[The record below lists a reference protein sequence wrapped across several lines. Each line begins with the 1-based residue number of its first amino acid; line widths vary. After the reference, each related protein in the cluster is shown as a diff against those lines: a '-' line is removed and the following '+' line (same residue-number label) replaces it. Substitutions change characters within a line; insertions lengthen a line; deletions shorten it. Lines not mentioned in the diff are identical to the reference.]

1 MKKNSALKKF
11 FVALL
16 FAATIV
22 GEALAITEDREALAS
37 AENREALA
45 STCVAPW
52 GMPVA
57 EGQFV
62 VAYYE
67 DRATGGRRCQ
77 SEMRFCNNGF
87 LSGFYRY
94 QSCTEDLGCNE
105 FPWGY
110 IPHLSSVTA
119 YRNSIESGGR
129 RCESEIRYCSYGR
142 LSGWFTNQ
150 TCTAF

>member
-1 MKKNSALKKF
+1 MKKKLN
-11 FVALL
+11 FVFSVLSVRVVFL
-16 FAATIV
+16 SVIFHSV
-22 GEALAITEDREALAS
+22 VFVSEAS
-37 AENREALA
+37 A
-45 STCVAPW
+45 TCIAPW
-52 GMPVA
+52 GMPIG

-62 VAYYE
+62 VAFYE

-94 QSCTEDLGCNE
+94 QNCTEDLGCNE

-110 IPHLSSVTA
+110 IPNLSSVTA

-129 RCESEIRYCSYGR
+129 QCESEVRYCSYGR
-142 LSGWFTNQ
+142 LSGRFTNQ
-150 TCTAF
+150 SCTAF

>member
-1 MKKNSALKKF
+1 MNKNSFSPRK
-11 FVALL
+11 L
-16 FAATIV
+16 FA
-22 GEALAITEDREALAS
+22 LRFAICLFGLLPVFLVEVANA
-37 AENREALA
+37 
-45 STCVAPW
+45 TCVAPW
-52 GMPVA
+52 GMPVG

-94 QSCTEDLGCNE
+94 QSCTEDFGCNE

-110 IPHLSSVTA
+110 IPHLGSVTA

-129 RCESEIRYCSYGR
+129 QCESEIRYCSYGR
-142 LSGWFTNQ
+142 LSGWFANQ
-150 TCTAF
+150 SCTAF